1 MIRSVRASG
10 LSFKDE
16 SKCSVIKW
24 LHAEVPSAIS
34 SSHSVTGHFLSPKT
48 VILRN
53 FRIDRAAL
61 VPFSPWSN
69 DMSQKFIHLFASAI
83 LSGYRRDGCSVEM
96 ARVLVLSA
104 FSIFSF
110 KLLRESSRDLQ
121 STSSVKLDREGK
133 LL

>member
-10 LSFKDE
+10 LSLTDE

-24 LHAEVPSAIS
+24 LHARVPSAIS

-61 VPFSPWSN
+61 VPFSSWSS

-83 LSGYRRDGCSVEM
+83 
-96 ARVLVLSA
+96 
-104 FSIFSF
+104 F
-110 KLLRESSRDLQ
+110 KWI
-121 STSSVKLDREGK
+121 
-133 LL
+133 

>member
-1 MIRSVRASG
+1 MISTVRASG
-10 LSFKDE
+10 LSFTDE
-16 SKCSVIKW
+16 SKYSVMKW
-24 LHAEVPSAIS
+24 LHAGVLSAIS

-48 VILRN
+48 VILR
-53 FRIDRAAL
+53 IDRAAL
-61 VPFSPWSN
+61 VPFSPWSS

-83 LSGYRRDGCSVEM
+83 LSRYRRDGCSVEM

-110 KLLRESSRDLQ
+110 KLLRESSRDFQ